1 MAAMPQRSKSSES
14 WPPLWSIGLAVAVML
29 IVPLVLYSMAP
40 PGPIR
45 EGDTVFASGRH
56 TVALVDWGR
65 YEQAGYEQSCVVEP
79 RDPMIIIRRPSDRP
93 ESSLVAEVQGKTKM
107 EFPFCP
113 PHAKVIVKPH
123 EVNTKAGF
131 LERHQGQF

>member
-1 MAAMPQRSKSSES
+1 
-14 WPPLWSIGLAVAVML
+14 
-29 IVPLVLYSMAP
+29 MAP

-56 TVALVDWGR
+56 TVKLVDWWR

-123 EVNTKAGF
+123 EVILKSDF
-131 LERHQGQF
+131 LSDIKDSLVRLFKR